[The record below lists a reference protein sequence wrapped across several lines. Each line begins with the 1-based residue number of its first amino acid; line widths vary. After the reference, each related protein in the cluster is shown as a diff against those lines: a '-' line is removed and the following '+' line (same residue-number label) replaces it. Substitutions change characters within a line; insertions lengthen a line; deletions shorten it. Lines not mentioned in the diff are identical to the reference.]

1 MYAFMNWK
9 LIKIKWDDIKEEITN
24 EYVLEWKITGTNM
37 CR

>member
-24 EYVLEWKITGTNM
+24 EYIPEWKITGTNK
-37 CR
+37 CK